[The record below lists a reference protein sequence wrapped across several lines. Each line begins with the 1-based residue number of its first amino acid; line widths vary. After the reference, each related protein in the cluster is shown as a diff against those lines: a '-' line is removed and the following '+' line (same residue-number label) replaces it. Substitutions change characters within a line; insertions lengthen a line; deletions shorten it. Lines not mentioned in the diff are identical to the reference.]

1 VQKTLFAL
9 LELQEVDNRLDELMD
24 ERGDLPVIVD
34 ELKTKL
40 KTKKR
45 DLGLF
50 KNQLTELKKQNA
62 ELQKVISESQSKMKK
77 YEEQLYLVKTNKEYD
92 AITSETEQARKHME
106 TGKKSLES
114 VNSKIE
120 DVSEKILMLTEEI
133 KNMDQ
138 ELESNSIELE
148 SKMQTTQEE
157 ENMLMQERKIV
168 LGKLLPQ
175 VVKQYEL
182 VRKARNGQGIALVQ
196 NNVCGGCYSY
206 IPPQKIAEVRK
217 MKEIHTCE
225 ACGRI
230 LVWDTNKN

>member
-1 VQKTLFAL
+1 VQKTLYAL
-9 LELQEVDNRLDELMD
+9 LELQEVDNRLDELME

-40 KTKKR
+40 HTKKR
-45 DLGLF
+45 DHGMLQ
-50 KNQLTELKKQNA
+50 NQLSELKKQHTD
-62 ELQKVISESQSKMKK
+62 LQKVITESQSRMKK
-77 YEEQLYLVKTNKEYD
+77 YDEQLYLVKTNKEYD
-92 AITSETEQARKHME
+92 AITSETEQARQQME

-114 VNSKIE
+114 VNMKIE
-120 DVSEKILMLTEEI
+120 DVSEKMLILDEEI
-133 KNMDQ
+133 KSMDQ

-168 LGKLLPQ
+168 LEKLLPQ

-182 VRKARNGQGIALVQ
+182 VRKARNGQGVALVQ

-217 MKEIHTCE
+217 MREIHTCE

-230 LVWDTNKN
+230 LMWDINK